1 MKTVWQLEAM
11 INGLDISPPVL
22 PYIPPKAAKK
32 RKTKRST
39 KTKS

>member
-32 RKTKRST
+32 PKSKKII